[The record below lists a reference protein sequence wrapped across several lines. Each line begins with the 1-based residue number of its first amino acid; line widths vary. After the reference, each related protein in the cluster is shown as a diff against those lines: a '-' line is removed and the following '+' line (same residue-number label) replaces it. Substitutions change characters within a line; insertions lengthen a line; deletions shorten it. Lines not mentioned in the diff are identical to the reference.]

1 MCPEAVTVFVWC
13 SKLLHS
19 SDFFV
24 DVRFVKT
31 THTIFLCELKGVNIT
46 QTKEV
51 HHNLSAIWEMKT
63 FLEKIM
69 WFPASVDSV
78 KFVNLHSNI
87 ANHEIR
93 RTCEILGRLTYF
105 NWNNLEF
112 WRFTFFS
119 PSATLVLPIRGP
131 QKRALLQSEAYFPAR
146 KTQCARPS
154 LARKR
159 NRLRRGDSSAA
170 LSGVGVKT
178 AQQSEKNAAGRKWKY
193 KASAEQYFDVF
204 VRETKMITNTAYLL
218 PLLSHA
224 GLRNGCT
231 AFVRAWG
238 SQNLVEPWTKWLH
251 GCLDY
256 CKKKEKTT
264 DNGRGSIA

>member
-78 KFVNLHSNI
+78 KFVNWHSNI

-105 NWNNLEF
+105 NWSNLEF

-159 NRLRRGDSSAA
+159 NRLRRRRTLSAVK
-170 LSGVGVKT
+170 SGR
-178 AQQSEKNAAGRKWKY
+178 QSPWDAADPKWKY
-193 KASAEQYFDVF
+193 KVPAEYLDDLC
-204 VRETKMITNTAYLL
+204 EKWKLITKHWCHSFHDWPRLAV
-218 PLLSHA
+218 P
-224 GLRNGCT
+224 
-231 AFVRAWG
+231 AWG
-238 SQNLVEPWTKWLH
+238 S
-251 GCLDY
+251 
-256 CKKKEKTT
+256 
-264 DNGRGSIA
+264 

>member
-78 KFVNLHSNI
+78 KFVNWHSNI

-105 NWNNLEF
+105 NWSNLEF

-170 LSGVGVKT
+170 LSGVSVKT
-178 AQQSEKNAAGRKWKY
+178 AQQFREERCRQKMKIQGLCGTIFWCFCARNENDNKY
-193 KASAEQYFDVF
+193 CLSLA
-204 VRETKMITNTAYLL
+204 T
-218 PLLSHA
+218 PLTRRPA
-224 GLRNGCT
+224 
-231 AFVRAWG
+231 
-238 SQNLVEPWTKWLH
+238 QWLH
-251 GCLDY
+251 CLRASVRFPESSGALN
-256 CKKKEKTT
+256 KMAA
-264 DNGRGSIA
+264 RLPRLL